1 MNEYETMKDKTAMG
15 ELQIIISELNALLA
29 QGQSNIGKCRPII
42 GAVEIELI
50 KDHLDLVIK
59 YTKL

>member
-1 MNEYETMKDKTAMG
+1 MNDYTTMKDKTAMG

-29 QGQSNIGKCRPII
+29 TGQSNIGKCRPII
-42 GAVEIELI
+42 NAVEIELI